1 MDILVVS
8 PRADL
13 WQNLRPQFEKHGAA
27 LRLAP
32 SMDEALSDL
41 TARRADLVVL
51 DINADA
57 PDLRHAVFRI
67 LYVSAMIHTA
77 AVTTMSPETR
87 ILRQVTIESAAEADR
102 IFSML
107 MGDEVPPR
115 REFIERNAHYANIDA

>member
-67 LYVSAMIHTA
+67 LSVSAMIHTA
-77 AVTTMSPETR
+77 AVTTMSPETFHDAMEG
-87 ILRQVTIESAAEADR
+87 LG
-102 IFSML
+102 ML
-107 MGDEVPPR
+107 TGLPVNPSPTD
-115 REFIERNAHYANIDA
+115 IDALMTALGKVMG

>member
-1 MDILVVS
+1 MPMDILVVS

-41 TARRADLVVL
+41 TVRRADLVVL

-57 PDLRHAVFRI
+57 PALRHAVFRCI
-67 LYVSAMIHTA
+67 SVSAMIHTA
-77 AVTTMSPETR
+77 AVTTMSPETYHDPDKG
-87 ILRQVTIESAAEADR
+87 LGMLTGLPVNPSPAD
-102 IFSML
+102 
-107 MGDEVPPR
+107 
-115 REFIERNAHYANIDA
+115 IDALMTALGKVMG

>member
-13 WQNLRPQFEKHGAA
+13 WQNLRPQFEKHGAD

-41 TARRADLVVL
+41 TVRRADLVVL

-67 LYVSAMIHTA
+67 LSVSAMIHTA
-77 AVTTMSPETR
+77 AVTTMSPETFHDAMEG
-87 ILRQVTIESAAEADR
+87 LGMLTGLPVNPSPAD
-102 IFSML
+102 
-107 MGDEVPPR
+107 
-115 REFIERNAHYANIDA
+115 IDALMTALGKVMG

>member
-1 MDILVVS
+1 MPMDILVVS

-67 LYVSAMIHTA
+67 LSVSAMIHTA
-77 AVTTMSPETR
+77 TVTTMSPETFHDAMEG
-87 ILRQVTIESAAEADR
+87 LGMLTGLPVNPSPAD
-102 IFSML
+102 
-107 MGDEVPPR
+107 
-115 REFIERNAHYANIDA
+115 IDALMTALGKVMG